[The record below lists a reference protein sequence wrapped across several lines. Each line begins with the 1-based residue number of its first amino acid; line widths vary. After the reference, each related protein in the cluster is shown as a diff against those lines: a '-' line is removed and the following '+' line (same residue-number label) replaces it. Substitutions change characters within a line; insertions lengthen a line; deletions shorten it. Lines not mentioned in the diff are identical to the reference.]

1 MLSIALII
9 LLVNPNLYRPSI
21 RSHALSVCTAV
32 GLFGLMGAYAAGST
46 QHLKTSVYVFVLI
59 AVVLVCIALLFLVF
73 LLTSGGGRAKA
84 PGQAGSRDDT
94 ATTQGTAMEAGTEV
108 AAPTISNINAT
119 AAAAAQG
126 AIISETTNT
135 QNLQKRTL
143 RVCQAEAPCPAANFH
158 RNPTQKER
166 VPI

>member
-1 MLSIALII
+1 LYNFPRRYKAFFYCSSVSFMLSIALII
-9 LLVNPNLYRPSI
+9 LLVNPNLYRTAI

-94 ATTQGTAMEAGTEV
+94 ATTQGTAMEAGSPAQKWRRLPSATSTLLLLLLHKEQPFLRR
-108 AAPTISNINAT
+108 PTHNW
-119 AAAAAQG
+119 Q
-126 AIISETTNT
+126 
-135 QNLQKRTL
+135 
-143 RVCQAEAPCPAANFH
+143 
-158 RNPTQKER
+158 
-166 VPI
+166 